1 MIACVWAPRIE
12 LQALLRAE
20 PELRG
25 QPVAIVGASGRVEQT
40 TPEAT
45 VVGVTCGMKPAHA
58 QSVCPFCEVRTPA
71 REIVR
76 AAESALIDL
85 AHGFSPYVE
94 PAAPGWVYFD
104 ASGLSRLFE
113 TRDELGRAMFAAA
126 ARVALEVRV
135 GFGAGKFAA
144 RLRARHGDDVAW
156 AELAAHALEPSPEAG
171 TMLARWGV
179 RTVADLARLNPDA
192 MGRRLAKEGALLAR
206 RARAAVE
213 DKLDDEPLCPVAAPT
228 QFEEGIEFDD
238 GIIDL
243 ESLAFVVRGVLDR
256 LMARLAC
263 RALAATALEVKL
275 ALDPRGVHEIR
286 VPLRAATR
294 HVPTMATLVR
304 LAVAARPPDR
314 GVVGVKIAAVPSAPA
329 IDQLS
334 LFETVPPRPD
344 ELAATVARLAAIVG
358 PDNVGSPQ
366 VVDSHK
372 PGAQKLIEFD
382 PPRSEPGAWSL
393 EPGACVALRWIA
405 PQEETNPLTQVA
417 GARTIGHAGPWRVS
431 AEWWQEPFDRDYY
444 AVRTVDGAIHLVARA
459 GESWQRVGVFD

>member
-20 PELRG
+20 PELHGR
-25 QPVAIVGASGRVEQT
+25 PAAIIGASGRISET

-45 VVGVTCGMKPAHA
+45 QVGVTCGMKPAQA

-76 AAESALIDL
+76 AAQAALIDL

-94 PAAPGWVYFD
+94 PTASEWVYFD
-104 ASGLSRLFE
+104 ASGLARLFE
-113 TRDELGRAMFAAA
+113 SRADLSRAIFAAA

-144 RLRARHGDDVAW
+144 RLRARYGQDVAW
-156 AELAAHALEPSPEAG
+156 GELAVHALEPSPEASS
-171 TMLARWGV
+171 MLSRWGI
-179 RTVADLARLNPDA
+179 RTVAALARLHPEA
-192 MGRRLAKEGALLAR
+192 MGRRLAAEGALLVR
-206 RARAAVE
+206 RARAAVN
-213 DKLDDEPLCPVAAPT
+213 DQLDDEPLCPAPAPT
-228 QFEEGIEFDD
+228 QFEEGIALDD
-238 GIIDL
+238 GILDL

-263 RALAATALEVKL
+263 RALATTALEVRL

-294 HVPTMATLVR
+294 HVPTMSTLVR
-304 LAVAARPPDR
+304 LAVAARLPDR
-314 GVVGVKIAAVPSAPA
+314 SVIGVQIAAVPSAPA
-329 IDQLS
+329 VDQLS

-344 ELAATVARLAAIVG
+344 EIAATVARLGAIVG
-358 PDNVGSPQ
+358 PDHVGSPQ
-366 VVDSHK
+366 VLDSHR
-372 PGAQKLIEFD
+372 PGAQRLIEFA
-382 PPRSEPGAWSL
+382 PSQESTVESRKSKAS
-393 EPGACVALRWIA
+393 VALRWL
-405 PQEETNPLTQVA
+405 PPENETDPMVQVA
-417 GARTIGHAGPWRVS
+417 GTRVIAHAGPWRVS

-444 AVRTVDGAIHLVARA
+444 AVRTADGEIHLVTRA

>member
-1 MIACVWAPRIE
+1 MIACVWAPRME

-25 QPVAIVGASGRVEQT
+25 QPVAIAGASGRIEQT

-45 VVGVTCGMKPAHA
+45 TVGVLCGMKPAQA

-76 AAESALIDL
+76 AAEAALIDL
-85 AHGFSPYVE
+85 AHGFSPHVE
-94 PAAPGWVYFD
+94 PADVGWVYFD
-104 ASGLSRLFE
+104 AGGLSRLFE
-113 TRDELGRAMFAAA
+113 TRGDLSHAIYAAA
-126 ARVALEVRV
+126 ARIGLEVRV

-156 AELAAHALEPSPEAG
+156 SELAAHALEPSAEAG
-171 TMLARWGV
+171 SMLARWGI
-179 RTVADLARLNPDA
+179 RTVADLARLDPNA

-213 DKLDDEPLCPVAAPT
+213 DQLDDEPLCPAPAPT
-228 QFEEGIEFDD
+228 QFEEGLELDD
-238 GIIDL
+238 GIVDL
-243 ESLAFVVRGVLDR
+243 ESLAFLVRGVLER

-294 HVPTMATLVR
+294 HVPTMLTLVR

-314 GVVGVKIAAVPSAPA
+314 GVVGVAIAAVPSAPA
-329 IDQLS
+329 VDQLS

-358 PDNVGSPQ
+358 PDHVGSPQ
-366 VVDSHK
+366 VLDSHK

-382 PPRSEPGAWSL
+382 PPRAELSAVSHQPSASI
-393 EPGACVALRWIA
+393 ALRWVT
-405 PQEETNPLTQVA
+405 PEEEINALTQVA
-417 GARTIGHAGPWRVS
+417 GTRVVAHAGPWRVS

-444 AVRTVDGAIHLVARA
+444 AVRTVDGTIHLVARA
-459 GESWQRVGVFD
+459 GEAWQRVGVFD